1 MSRRKKKG
9 ISDNQSQ
16 ENQSE
21 ESIPFSTVEEME
33 PEMEPEIEFSL
44 QEVEVDK
51 SASGKK
57 VQELES
63 QVKGLVERVG
73 AVESRVKTGGG
84 VPELESQV
92 KGLVERVGAVE
103 SRVKTGGGV
112 SELESQVKGLVE
124 RVGAVE
130 SRVKTGGGVSSELE
144 SQVKGL
150 VERVG
155 AVESRMKTG
164 GGVAELESQ
173 VKGLVERVGAVESE
187 LKARPLPSDVE
198 HEPDQKEKEQESFT
212 SLPFYFKT
220 IKTSATINFNLET
233 LLKVMIKH
241 KASDLHIK
249 PGVRPV
255 VRLEGELIPVGNT
268 VLQEA
273 DTQKLILDS
282 MPEPVLKRFYQQGY
296 ADYAYA
302 LPEGRFRVNAYLQ
315 RAAVSAAIR
324 YLKSDIPSFKEL
336 NLPDVLNRFV
346 EFNHGLILVTGPAG
360 NGKSTTLASMIHQIN
375 MTQKKHIITIEDP
388 IEFVH
393 QDEKSFISQREIG
406 SDAPS
411 FFDAL
416 KQALRQD
423 PNVILIGEMRDPE
436 TIWTAVM
443 AAETGHLVLSTLH
456 TPNTV
461 QSIDRI
467 LDPFSGEQQK
477 QFRELLA
484 RTLRAVVSQRLLP
497 KADGSGRVPAVEV
510 MISTPT
516 IASLIAEGNTSEIYT
531 YIAQGEH
538 EGMQTFTESL
548 TKLYQA
554 GMVSKETALFH
565 AEHQTEFRLG
575 IEGHF
580 TGAPSRID

>member
-84 VPELESQV
+84 V
-92 KGLVERVGAVE
+92 
-103 SRVKTGGGV
+103 

-155 AVESRMKTG
+155 AVES
-164 GGVAELESQ
+164 
-173 VKGLVERVGAVESE
+173 E
-187 LKARPLPSDVE
+187 LKARSLPSDVE
-198 HEPDQKEKEQESFT
+198 HQPEQKEKEQESFT

-388 IEFVH
+388 IEFIH

>member
-84 VPELESQV
+84 VSELESQV

-130 SRVKTGGGVSSELE
+130 SRVKTGGGVS
-144 SQVKGL
+144 
-150 VERVG
+150 
-155 AVESRMKTG
+155 
-164 GGVAELESQ
+164 ELESQ

-388 IEFVH
+388 IEFIH